1 MPMGKQMN
9 RNGNRKK
16 KKKKNRFNRAFY
28 ALLDL
33 LAKYLSCQVAAS
45 RPVK

>member
-1 MPMGKQMN
+1 MGKQMN

-16 KKKKNRFNRAFY
+16 KKKQGFNRAFF

>member
-16 KKKKNRFNRAFY
+16 NQGFNRAFC

-33 LAKYLSCQVAAS
+33 LAEYLSCQVAAS

>member
-16 KKKKNRFNRAFY
+16 KQEFNRAFY

-33 LAKYLSCQVAAS
+33 LAKYLSCQVAVS